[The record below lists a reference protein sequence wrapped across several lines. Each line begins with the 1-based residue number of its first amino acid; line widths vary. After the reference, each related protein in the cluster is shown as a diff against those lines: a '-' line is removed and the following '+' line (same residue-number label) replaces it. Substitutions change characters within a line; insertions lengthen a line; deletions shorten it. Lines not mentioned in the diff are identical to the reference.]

1 MIAYGLPGVLLLVF
15 LTLVWILASWG
26 LAVAIC
32 NTLFNRNDRHGPL
45 QLTVRVREIEL
56 DGGTRGSPLEYEPG
70 GVTIQ
75 EIEL

>member
-1 MIAYGLPGVLLLVF
+1 MIAYGPPGVLLLVL
-15 LTLVWILASWG
+15 LTLGWILASWG

-32 NTLFNRNDRHGPL
+32 NTLFNRDERPGPL
-45 QLTVRVREIEL
+45 RLTVKVREIEL
-56 DGGTRGSPLEYEPG
+56 DGGTRGSQLEYEPG